1 MLFLLALAQQ
11 IDPNVPVQ
19 IPVQDLTSWLGILN
33 RVLADILTPAKPPL
47 LESGRQLWEWLAA
60 IVVVWSGLKIAY
72 SGTFEPWQLVR
83 LVVALWIPWFML
95 RFYATP
101 IPLTAHSFP
110 ETIPAGANSIAVY
123 FSSNV
128 VQEMQHT
135 LTTLV
140 DNYQARFTAAWS
152 SMSMLGLLTAGS
164 SALFTLLGSVAAV
177 GAMILALILIFA
189 ISMAQVI
196 WATIAIAILIFL
208 GPIFIPWI
216 LIEPMAFLFWGWF
229 RALLVYSLYSV
240 IAGALLRVWGGIAI
254 GYVTTLSTTG
264 LDFDSLGWLSIWVVA
279 LVPLLVASVLSALK
293 VGELASALVSGSGA
307 GGGSGFLGL
316 VGAGAGVAA
325 GGRLARVA
333 AKGAG
338 A

>member
-11 IDPNVPVQ
+11 IDPNVPVR
-19 IPVQDLTSWLGILN
+19 IPVQDLTNWLGILT
-33 RVLADILTPAKPPL
+33 RVLADILTPATSPL
-47 LESGRQLWEWLAA
+47 LANGRQLWEWLAA

-95 RFYATP
+95 RYYDTP

-110 ETIPAGANSIAVY
+110 QTILAGANSITAH

-128 VQEMQHT
+128 VDLMQDK
-135 LTTLV
+135 LTTLI
-140 DNYQARFTAAWS
+140 DTYQARFTAAWS
-152 SMSMLGLLTAGS
+152 SMSVLRLLSAGS
-164 SALFTLLGSVAAV
+164 SALFTLLGSIAALAV
-177 GAMILALILIFA
+177 MILALILIFA
-189 ISMAQVI
+189 ISMAQVV

-254 GYVTTLSTTG
+254 GYVDTLSNTG

-279 LVPLLVASVLSALK
+279 LLPLLVASILSALK

-307 GGGSGFLGL
+307 GGSGFLGL
-316 VGAGAGVAA
+316 VGAAAGVAV
-325 GGRLARVA
+325 GGRLARVG

-338 A
+338 G

>member
-1 MLFLLALAQQ
+1 MLFLFALVQQ

-19 IPVQDLTSWLGILN
+19 IPAEDLTNWLGLLN
-33 RVLADILTPAKPPL
+33 RVLADILTPGEPPL
-47 LESGRQLWEWLAA
+47 LASGRQLWTWLAG
-60 IVVVWSGLKIAY
+60 IIVVWSGLKTAY

-95 RFYATP
+95 RYYATP

-110 ETIPAGANSIAVY
+110 ETIPAGANSIAAY
-123 FSSNV
+123 FSSDV
-128 VQEMQHT
+128 VEDMHDT
-135 LTTLV
+135 LTTLI

-152 SMSMLGLLTAGS
+152 SMSILGLLSTGS
-164 SALFTLLGSVAAV
+164 SALFTFLGSVAA
-177 GAMILALILIFA
+177 GGSMILALILIFA
-189 ISMAQVI
+189 VSMAQVV

-254 GYVTTLSTTG
+254 GYVTTLSNTG
-264 LDFDSLGWLSIWVVA
+264 LDFDSLGWLSIWVVG
-279 LVPLLVASVLSALK
+279 LVPLLIASILSALK
-293 VGELASALVSGSGA
+293 VGELASALVAGSGA
-307 GGGSGFLGL
+307 GGSGFLGL

-325 GGRLARVA
+325 GGRLTRVA

-338 A
+338 G